1 MVSGLGLGAL
11 EVGRPWGIRGDG
23 DLGQPPP
30 LQEAEEFL
38 NHILDAGVNFIDT
51 AAAYWASEERIG
63 SAISHRRDEYI
74 LATKWGEWCDEN
86 GSIYSY
92 SPGEMWKFLE
102 SSLTKLRTDRIDLY
116 QIHSAPLDVLERGD
130 ALAEMQKAKEQGKIR
145 FIGCSCG
152 AREAL
157 AAIASGVFD
166 AVQIS
171 YSILDLQM
179 EADVLPGALQADVGV
194 IVKDGLGGGLLTQK
208 VNRLGEEHSALK
220 ARVGVLR
227 DLAGAWRMSLPEMA
241 IRFVLSNPSVS
252 TVIAGTRS
260 RIHLGENLKA
270 ADGEGLSPEQ
280 MAQLR
285 RHLREQ
291 SSAT

>member
-145 FIGCSCG
+145 FIGCWRQSP
-152 AREAL
+152 
-157 AAIASGVFD
+157 AACSMPCRSAT
-166 AVQIS
+166 A
-171 YSILDLQM
+171 YSTSRW
-179 EADVLPGALQADVGV
+179 
-194 IVKDGLGGGLLTQK
+194 K
-208 VNRLGEEHSALK
+208 
-220 ARVGVLR
+220 
-227 DLAGAWRMSLPEMA
+227 RMSFLERFRQMWESSSKMA
-241 IRFVLSNPSVS
+241 
-252 TVIAGTRS
+252 
-260 RIHLGENLKA
+260 LGA
-270 ADGEGLSPEQ
+270 VC
-280 MAQLR
+280 
-285 RHLREQ
+285 
-291 SSAT
+291 